1 MISRNSITVANDESL
16 SELIRSAQKRL
27 VVLTPAVSIPVANA
41 IAERWA
47 SLGRDAVTVVLD
59 VDPEVYRL
67 GYEDIR
73 ALELLEPV
81 AASLG
86 GMVTRHKGIRIGMV
100 IADDRTL
107 VYSPTPQLIEAGP
120 RSPDAPNAI
129 MLGAPP
135 PHVERELGA
144 GPEGVK
150 GRRIGEDKATKAE
163 IQAVSLDLKQ
173 NPPQKFDVARTMR
186 VFNSLI
192 EFVEFELT
200 GTLLERHKASLP
212 AELMGLADDKATR
225 DLIGAQFR
233 LIDKDS
239 KISGA
244 TLQES
249 KQAIMD
255 EFLTT
260 LPRFG
265 QVILRAKK
273 KEFETRIAEFEK
285 EVAAFAKQVQ
295 NDLESEMKANR
306 DRIIEV
312 LLPSVRRAVPAHWK
326 KQISGEVTDAKL
338 RTLLDRALAK
348 AFGGAEKHIK
358 AMKVRVVFKGVT
370 FESLT
375 DPDFVE
381 VAKDRLPALEEL
393 HREFTAVQADE
404 ASVGRKESEA

>member
-1 MISRNSITVANDESL
+1 MIASDAITIANDESL
-16 SELIRSAQKRL
+16 SELIRSAKRRL
-27 VVLTPAVSIPVANA
+27 VVLTPAISMPVAKA
-41 IAERWA
+41 IAERWSA
-47 SLGRDAVTVVLD
+47 LGKDAVTVVLD

-67 GYEDIR
+67 GYGDIK

-81 AASLG
+81 AATLG
-86 GMVTRHKGIRIGMV
+86 VMVNRHKGIRVGMV

-120 RSPDAPNAI
+120 RAPDAPNAI

-135 PHVERELGA
+135 PQVERELGA

-150 GRRIGEDKATKAE
+150 ERRIGEDKATKAE
-163 IQAVSLDLKQ
+163 IQAVSQDLNQ

-200 GTLLERHKASLP
+200 GTMLERHKASLP
-212 AELMGLADDKATR
+212 AELMGLANDKATR
-225 DLIGAQFR
+225 DLIDAQFR

-244 TLQES
+244 KLQES

-255 EFLTT
+255 EFLTP
-260 LPRFG
+260 LPKFG

-273 KEFETRIAEFEK
+273 KEFETRIEAFEK

-306 DRIIEV
+306 ERIIEV
-312 LLPSVRRAVPAHWK
+312 LLPTVRRSVPAHWK
-326 KQISGEVTDAKL
+326 KQISGEVNDAQL

-375 DPDFVE
+375 DPEFVD

-393 HREFTAVQADE
+393 HREFTAVQADS
-404 ASVGRKESEA
+404 APVGRKETQA

>member
-1 MISRNSITVANDESL
+1 MSGQHAITVANDKSL
-16 SELIRSAQKRL
+16 SELIRSSKKRL
-27 VVLTPAVSIPVANA
+27 VVLTPAISIPVAEA
-41 IAERWA
+41 IAERWT
-47 SLGRDAVTVVLD
+47 SLGKDAVTVVLD

-67 GYEDIR
+67 GYGDIK

-81 AASLG
+81 AAHLG
-86 GMVTRHKGIRIGMV
+86 VMVNRHKGIRVGMV

-135 PHVERELGA
+135 AQVERELGA
-144 GPEGVK
+144 GPQGVK
-150 GRRIGEDKATKAE
+150 ERRIGEDKATKAE
-163 IQAVSLDLKQ
+163 IQAVSQDLKQ

-200 GTLLERHKASLP
+200 GTMLERHKASLP
-212 AELMGLADDKATR
+212 AELMGLANDKATR
-225 DLIGAQFR
+225 DLIDAQFR

-239 KISGA
+239 KISGVK
-244 TLQES
+244 LQES

-255 EFLTT
+255 EFLTP
-260 LPRFG
+260 LPKFG

-273 KEFETRIAEFEK
+273 KEFEARIEEFEK

-295 NDLESEMKANR
+295 IDLESEMKVNR

-312 LLPSVRRAVPAHWK
+312 LLPTVRRSVPAHWK
-326 KQISGEVTDAKL
+326 KQISGEVNDTKL

-358 AMKVRVVFKGVT
+358 AMKVRLVFKGVT

-375 DPDFVE
+375 DPEFVE

-393 HREFTAVQADE
+393 HREFTAVQADG
-404 ASVGRKESEA
+404 APVGRKESQA